1 MSDMTVTEARNASS
15 RKDGEKANGQLH
27 LPDLVVQGFRGLED
41 LRISSLGRV
50 TMITGKNSVGK
61 TSVLDAVRVYAARG
75 SYAVLTNLLRN
86 REEFADMTD
95 EDGDPVNGIDLSGLF
110 NGWEVTDTSTITIGS
125 SSDENQLKIKVGD
138 VTEEQLELFGK
149 LNPEVYEL
157 GTKMLSVRFNGSSHD
172 LPWVFSFDDFAA
184 PMAYRFDRRFP
195 QIHRR
200 LRQQQLPSEVP
211 CATFGPGL
219 PENFELAETWDKILF
234 SDDEKNALEALR
246 IILGD
251 DIVRVAAV
259 GGNRGRIRSES
270 RLIVERSKLSRQF
283 PLRAFGDG
291 ALRMLGVALALVRG
305 RDGFLLIDEAENGI
319 HYSVQPDFWRMVL
332 RAARENNVQVI
343 ATTHSY
349 DCVLGFAQAAFDVP
363 EVDGKL
369 VQLSDRRGKLRTY
382 ELPEEELI
390 IAAQQRI
397 EVRG

>member
-15 RKDGEKANGQLH
+15 TKDGEKANGQLH
-27 LPDLVVQGFRGLED
+27 LPDLVVRGFRGLED
-41 LRISSLGRV
+41 LHISSLGRV

-110 NGWEVTDTSTITIGS
+110 NGWEVTDNSTITIGS
-125 SSDENQLKIKVGD
+125 SSDENQLKIEVGD
-138 VTEEQLELFGK
+138 VTEEQLELFGR

-157 GTKMLSVRFNGSSHD
+157 GNKMLSVRFNGSSHD

-200 LRQQQLPSEVP
+200 LRQQQAPAEIT

-219 PENFELAETWDKILF
+219 PENLELAETWDKILF
-234 SDDEKNALEALR
+234 SEDEKKALESLR

-259 GGNRGRIRSES
+259 GSNRGRFRGEP
-270 RLIVERSKLSRQF
+270 RLIAERLKLNRQF
-283 PLRAFGDG
+283 PLKAFGDG
-291 ALRMLGVALALVRG
+291 ALRILSVALALVRG

-319 HYSVQPDFWRMVL
+319 HHSVQSDFWRMVL
-332 RAARENNVQVI
+332 RTACENNVQVI
-343 ATTHSY
+343 ATTHSA
-349 DCVLGFAQAAFDVP
+349 DCVRGFAQAALENEDA
-363 EVDGKL
+363 EGRL
-369 VQLSDRRGKLRTY
+369 VQLSDRHGKLRAY

-390 IAAQQRI
+390 IAARQRI